1 MEESQQELRT
11 KEESKTEALM
21 KNNHS
26 EEKVLAP
33 ADLYLPKISTIMG
46 FPDGS
51 VVKKLPAVQESQERQ
66 VWSLGWEDS
75 LEEGMAAR
83 SSIRA
88 QKIPWTE
95 EPGGLQCMGSQ
106 STRHEWSDWACT
118 HSTISAPDSL
128 VSTYPWFP

>member
-66 VWSLGWEDS
+66 V
-75 LEEGMAAR
+75 
-83 SSIRA
+83 
-88 QKIPWTE
+88 
-95 EPGGLQCMGSQ
+95 
-106 STRHEWSDWACT
+106 
-118 HSTISAPDSL
+118 
-128 VSTYPWFP
+128 